1 MTTVAKMVGSIFL
14 ATLLDWQ
21 VRTVILQSIWR
32 ADTER
37 THNLYVHYSHKAQLN
52 FWGFIF
58 LLKIYILKLIT
69 LRGLLDLPYLPLLDR
84 FVGFRFGQF
93 RFRWGRGFDLEQ
105 EACKVRQRWWWERR

>member
-1 MTTVAKMVGSIFL
+1 MVGSIFL

-32 ADTER
+32 ADTEC

-58 LLKIYILKLIT
+58 LLKIYFKINHFAWPA
-69 LRGLLDLPYLPLLDR
+69 GPALPAA
-84 FVGFRFGQF
+84 VG
-93 RFRWGRGFDLEQ
+93 
-105 EACKVRQRWWWERR
+105 

>member
-1 MTTVAKMVGSIFL
+1 MVGSIFL

-69 LRGLLDLPYLPLLDR
+69 YHFAWPAGPALPTAA
-84 FVGFRFGQF
+84 G
-93 RFRWGRGFDLEQ
+93 
-105 EACKVRQRWWWERR
+105 